1 MKKEIVVSIKEMAE
15 AINIVSVEEMT
26 RARKELDTI
35 KSSATYRDVTS
46 LTAQLKRVTA
56 ERDSLAVKVEENA
69 KRAHNFEANA
79 YYARKNVEKAEA
91 RADFAEKVKNEQ
103 YVKNVELKGQNSL
116 LEAKIEELKNE
127 NLKQSQEM
135 TKQTEAMNKLVEISA
150 NQYEIINSLR
160 DYIIKHDLE
169 SDAKLDKILDIIEN
183 SKSCDKKET
192 EHIEMLV
199 NKVRTS
205 GKIEGQE
212 LEDLRV
218 YLVMNKDN
226 ERGVNGIAQLI
237 QMNSDLSFYKY
248 FCTCSEKSAQEK
260 LRRYARN
267 LFGDT
272 PIHAWGA

>member
-1 MKKEIVVSIKEMAE
+1 MKKEITVSAVEIAE
-15 AINIVSVEEMT
+15 ALNMATIEKM
-26 RARKELDTI
+26 ARDSKELETL

-46 LTAQLKRVTA
+46 LTAQLKRVIA
-56 ERDSLAVKVEENA
+56 ERDNLAVKVDENA

-116 LEAKIEELKNE
+116 LEAKIDELKNDII
-127 NLKQSQEM
+127 NNNKII
-135 TKQTEAMNKLVEISA
+135 TKQTDLIIEQN
-150 NQYEIINSLR
+150 EIINSLR
-160 DYIIKHDLE
+160 DYIIKHDVE
-169 SDAKLDKILDIIEN
+169 SDAKLDKILDILEN
-183 SKSCDKKET
+183 SESCNKKET
-192 EHIEMLV
+192 EHIEKIV
-199 NKVRTS
+199 NKGRTS

-226 ERGVNGIAQLI
+226 ERGVNGIAQMI

-260 LRRYARN
+260 LRRYVRN